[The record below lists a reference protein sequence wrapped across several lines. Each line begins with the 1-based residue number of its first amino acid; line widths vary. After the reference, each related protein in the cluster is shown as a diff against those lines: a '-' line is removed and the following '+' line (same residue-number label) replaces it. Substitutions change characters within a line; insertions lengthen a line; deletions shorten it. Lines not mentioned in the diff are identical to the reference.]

1 LCFEFR
7 AERWRD
13 APLYYEGVEMTQV
26 QMDHGIQILGLLDQ
40 AKAELILLQASGDY
54 VNMSDVKN
62 ALNLAIA
69 KVEDVVFPMNDDIEA
84 AVLRNEGEVRK

>member
-1 LCFEFR
+1 
-7 AERWRD
+7 
-13 APLYYEGVEMTQV
+13 MTQV